1 MEEIP
6 RPGEIMKIL
15 LTMFLCSTVAGECM
29 PPYKW
34 PELFKD
40 EYDCMLFG
48 YQEAGKKIT
57 EMGRS
62 DVNKYKM
69 WIKFTCTPSKTI

>member
-1 MEEIP
+1 
-6 RPGEIMKIL
+6 
-15 LTMFLCSTVAGECM
+15 M

-48 YQEAGKKIT
+48 YQEAQNKIT

-69 WIKFTCTPSKTI
+69 WIKFTCTPSITI

>member
-1 MEEIP
+1 
-6 RPGEIMKIL
+6 MKIL

-34 PELFKD
+34 PDRFKD
-40 EYDCMLFG
+40 EYDCMLVG
-48 YQEAGKKIT
+48 YEQSSKKLI

-69 WIKFTCTPSKTI
+69 WIKFTCTPTETI